1 MVAQQL
7 EDGCADL
14 TEVSSV
20 GLMIAVIKSVEPNGL
35 YRCMSTIET
44 THKYSQ
50 RFLNASSHTTSNHT
64 ILSTNEDKP
73 VTEQYQN

>member
-7 EDGCADL
+7 EDGCVDL

-20 GLMIAVIKSVEPNGL
+20 GLMIAVMKPVEPNGL

-44 THKYSQ
+44 TRKYSQ
-50 RFLNASSHTTSNHT
+50 RFLNVSSHTKRNHT
-64 ILSTNEDKP
+64 ILSHQQSVETLIK
-73 VTEQYQN
+73 

>member
-20 GLMIAVIKSVEPNGL
+20 GLMIAVMISVEPNGL
-35 YRCMSTIET
+35 YRCMR
-44 THKYSQ
+44 Q
-50 RFLNASSHTTSNHT
+50 PANRVNGF
-64 ILSTNEDKP
+64 
-73 VTEQYQN
+73 